1 MRVSLCLSIV
11 IVSVF
16 NCRAQQ
22 NRSTHI
28 LDERLKTSF
37 LVTYPREFACDLPSS
52 FEDLKQCFSNL
63 DSLESTIIQMTEHM
77 DDFLANEPDPY
88 LDEPPKV
95 YWVSE
100 IQWAKRRVV
109 EGDTI
114 PSSMWCWFSRW
125 RNALYHSQALELR
138 QSQSKRLCLHPS
150 RWTFHPLTEDV
161 CMLVGMHGGV

>member
-11 IVSVF
+11 IVSAF

-37 LVTYPREFACDLPSS
+37 LVTYPAEFACDLPSS
-52 FEDLKQCFSNL
+52 FEDLKRCFSNL

-77 DDFLANEPDPY
+77 DDFLANEPDPF

-114 PSSMWCWFSRW
+114 PASMWCSVFPDGGTL
-125 RNALYHSQALELR
+125 LYHSQALELR
-138 QSQSKRLCLHPS
+138 QESIKAVMSPPKSLDIP
-150 RWTFHPLTEDV
+150 PAD
-161 CMLVGMHGGV
+161 